1 MKWKKNKNMKSYH
14 GPRPRLS
21 MTTWNSDSGIVI
33 WKMQDHGLSK
43 ALSND
48 HNKENEMA
56 SDIGNNNGK
65 THDNDLTAKPPTF
78 SEPMLVTNLVKNRKK
93 SKLLKDHDMLTSSVK
108 TDTVSP
114 SLVIA
119 EEVVTDDV
127 STEVVMVVDD
137 SEKTDV
143 ESLEVVEDELLHKQ
157 SFERTQTEDVQI
169 LPENMIYDQNVVVE
183 EISEG
188 SDGNKMRKTR
198 RQRCKKCPSCQ
209 TPNCGIC
216 PECKDLVQF
225 GGSGKLK
232 RACRLVFY

>member
-1 MKWKKNKNMKSYH
+1 
-14 GPRPRLS
+14 
-21 MTTWNSDSGIVI
+21 
-33 WKMQDHGLSK
+33 
-43 ALSND
+43 
-48 HNKENEMA
+48 
-56 SDIGNNNGK
+56 
-65 THDNDLTAKPPTF
+65 
-78 SEPMLVTNLVKNRKK
+78 
-93 SKLLKDHDMLTSSVK
+93 MLTSSVK
-108 TDTVSP
+108 TDTIPP
-114 SLVIA
+114 SLVTA